1 MSRATARPSI
11 RDVAALA
18 GVSHQTVSRVLN
30 GANGVRSG
38 TRERIERAIAEL
50 GYRPSKA
57 ARALA
62 TSDSRTIGVL
72 GVHATLFGPSQM
84 TFAIEAGARR
94 RGYSTTAISVTDDD
108 SALREARDHLE
119 QLGVDAVV
127 IMAWSVRV
135 LEVAEAFA
143 AVLPTRVITEGVV
156 PTGLAQVSGAN
167 AEGARAATE
176 ALREAGRRRIAH
188 LSGPEDWLEAKQRLN
203 GWTAAAADLA
213 GPVVT
218 AGWDPGDGYRAVKE
232 AVAADPEIDAI
243 FAANDHVAIGAMK
256 GLRELGR
263 RVPDEVAIVGYD
275 DIEVGGYLDVPL
287 ATVRQGFAEM
297 GTAAVDLLFDVMRG
311 DEPEPCIVNPTFVP
325 RASVGGL
332 S

>member
-30 GANGVRSG
+30 GGNGVRPG
-38 TRERIERAIAEL
+38 TRERIEQAIAEL

-108 SALREARDHLE
+108 SALREARDHME
-119 QLGVDAVV
+119 QWGVDAVV
-127 IMAWSVRV
+127 IMAWSARV
-135 LEVAEAFA
+135 LDVAEAFA
-143 AVLPTRVITEGVV
+143 AVLPTCVIAEGAV
-156 PTGLAQVSGAN
+156 PAGLAQVRGAN
-167 AEGARAATE
+167 AEGARAATK
-176 ALREAGRRRIAH
+176 ALLGAGRRRIAH
-188 LSGPEDWLEAKQRLN
+188 LTGPEDWLEAKQRLE
-203 GWTAAAADLA
+203 GWAMEAAGSA

-218 AGWDPGDGYRAVKE
+218 AGWDPEDGYRAVKE
-232 AVAADPEIDAI
+232 AVAADPGLDAI

-263 RVPDEVAIVGYD
+263 RVPGDVAIVGYD

-287 ATVRQGFAEM
+287 ATVRQGFADM
-297 GTAAVDLLFDVMRG
+297 GTAAIDLLFEVMG
-311 DEPEPCIVNPTFVP
+311 GGAPEPRIVMPAFVP
-325 RASVGGL
+325 RASLGEL
-332 S
+332 C